1 MSKQPQRILM
11 CYGKTPYTPGSYL
24 ERAFGNIGVEVDV
37 ITDAADF
44 SAVDTQKYAAV
55 LFVESP
61 TRPRVAIKHR
71 ERIQV
76 PVLFWIHHG
85 ENRLA
90 GNLEMCDMYRP
101 DILLMSHSLHLASRF
116 QVPIRFFPFGVDP
129 HLFHSAIPYA
139 KRAIDVSFVGTQG
152 HHLYK
157 NRNESLRFIEE
168 NLQGK
173 AKLSLRKNIFLEDLS
188 KHYGNSKIVFNQT
201 ADTIKS
207 FNMRLFEG
215 MGCGALILT
224 DDTPEQSALFENGV
238 HYVLYDSKKDMLEKL
253 QYYLSHPDE
262 ATKIAAE
269 GQRHVV
275 RNHTYE
281 HRARQVLDLIKA
293 LRGWTSRN

>member
-1 MSKQPQRILM
+1 M
-11 CYGKTPYTPGSYL
+11 
-24 ERAFGNIGVEVDV
+24 ERAFGRIGVEVDV

-61 TRPRVAIKHR
+61 TRPRISIKHR
-71 ERIQV
+71 ERVQA

-90 GNLEMCDMYRP
+90 ANLEMCGMYRP

-129 HLFHSAIPYA
+129 HLFHSDIPYA
-139 KRAIDVSFVGTQG
+139 KRSIDVSFVGTRG
-152 HHLYK
+152 HELYK
-157 NRNESLRFIEE
+157 NRNESLRFIEA

-173 AKLSLRKNIFLEDLS
+173 ANLSLRKNIFLEDLS

-224 DDTPEQSALFENGV
+224 DNTPEQSALFENGV
-238 HYVLYDSKKDMLEKL
+238 HYVLYDSREDMLEKL
-253 QYYLSHPDE
+253 RYYLNHPDE
-262 ATKIAAE
+262 AAKIAAE

-281 HRARQVLDLIKA
+281 HRASQVLDLIKS
-293 LRGWTSRN
+293 LRGWTSQN